1 MSNKKA
7 SSINLSPVPTQKA
20 SESIYQ
26 QISELIMSGQL
37 APGDRLPSER
47 AMMEQL
53 QRSRP
58 TIREALRM
66 LERAGLIKTIPGSN
80 GAIVTEPSTTS
91 FEQPLENMIAMNKIS
106 PSELL
111 EVRELFEKT
120 AVQWAVERRTEENL
134 QELKEAIEASE
145 KVGDDF
151 AEFVKHDVAFHTAI
165 AKAAHNEL
173 AGMISKVCHQMVLS
187 ILKNSYESKNAKQKK
202 EMMDNI
208 KKSHRLIYQSVLE
221 QDVDAAYENMK
232 AHIDFFSGD
241 LK

>member
-1 MSNKKA
+1 MANKKT

-20 SESIYQ
+20 SEAIYQ
-26 QISELIMSGQL
+26 QISDMIMSGQL

-47 AMMEQL
+47 AMMDQL

-134 QELKEAIEASE
+134 QELKETIEASE
-145 KVGDDF
+145 KEGEDF
-151 AEFVKHDVAFHTAI
+151 DEFVKHDLAFHRAI
-165 AKAAHNEL
+165 AKAAHNDL
-173 AGMISKVCHQMVLS
+173 AAMISKVCHQMVLS
-187 ILKNSYESKNAKQKK
+187 ILKNSYERKNSKQKK

-208 KKSHRLIYQSVLE
+208 KKSHRLIYEAILS
-221 QDVDAAYENMK
+221 QDANAAYETMK
-232 AHIDFFSGD
+232 SHIEFFSTD
-241 LK
+241 LI